1 MNVYLENESSPMFRE
16 LVAMV
21 EAFTEDEWLDPEMER
36 RMWELDDA
44 LSNVLKMKEI
54 THYTIPFKDRPEIS
68 ILYKGSDFSL
78 NRDVLDEH

>member
-1 MNVYLENESSPMFRE
+1 MNVYMENESSPMFRE

-21 EAFTEDEWLDPEMER
+21 ESFSEDEWLDPEMER

>member
-1 MNVYLENESSPMFRE
+1 
-16 LVAMV
+16 
-21 EAFTEDEWLDPEMER
+21 MER
-36 RMWELDDA
+36 RMWELDEA